1 MPVHSAKM
9 LIFIYIYYLTMQ
21 AGLFQEF
28 ARVFPCFLVGGKTC
42 PFYWTEYG
50 VYFLNWNGGIVMS
63 YLKDLNPQQHE
74 AVITT
79 EGYIR
84 VIAGAGSGKTKTLT
98 SRYMYLVD
106 QLGISTANILCV
118 TFTNKAAAEMK
129 KRIRRFLPDQDL
141 GRITTFHGF
150 CVGLL
155 KEDCHVICYPTTF
168 IVLDEEDKE
177 AILRRVFEDLGI
189 TNRDLTIKDAIDH
202 IGWRKGGRGYVKT
215 LIGNP
220 EKIRNLSEE
229 ATTLKDKVMYRYF
242 WEQRKCYGL
251 DFDDL
256 VYFALY
262 ILEQDKDTRVKWQQ
276 RLEYVMIDEFQDI
289 DKDQY
294 ALADI
299 LSAYHKNLFVVGD
312 PDQTIYTWRGADV
325 KFILE
330 FDSRHESTKT
340 IYLNTNYRSVPQ
352 ILTASNALIDKNRD
366 RLKKRLE
373 AVRPDERKP
382 LYFHAKTTQLEAD
395 WLTANMRALHDGGMA
410 YSSIAVLYR
419 AHYVSRAVEE
429 SLIRNKIPYV
439 LYSGVEFYKRKEIK
453 DILCYL
459 RMIYCGDD
467 ISFLRTVNEPR
478 RGIGRTRISTLKE
491 YSQLHGCSLYDALV
505 ANLEMELFRRSK
517 AREYVRL
524 IEKYRAIYDG
534 MDLTDLL
541 AGVLAESGYE
551 DMLRSSGEEDRLDN
565 LAELKQAIYDFERKA
580 GEEVTLGNY
589 LDHAA
594 LFTNMDQTERAQAV
608 KLMTIH
614 AAKGLEFPV
623 VFLCG
628 LSEGIFPGKRANT
641 REKLEEERRLC
652 YVAFTRARDRLFL
665 SDAAGSNYDGSFRYP
680 SRFLFNAE
688 KANVDYVVPLDP
700 DLEERALEEIRKTED
715 FSSGREKSS
724 DMVGKRIC
732 HAVFGQGTVIGIP
745 RGQEG
750 VIVQFDSMVTP
761 RTFGPAAKLVYFT

>member
-1 MPVHSAKM
+1 M
-9 LIFIYIYYLTMQ
+9 
-21 AGLFQEF
+21 E
-28 ARVFPCFLVGGKTC
+28 
-42 PFYWTEYG
+42 
-50 VYFLNWNGGIVMS
+50 
-63 YLKDLNPQQHE
+63 YLKGLNPQQLE
-74 AVITT
+74 ATTST

-84 VIAGAGSGKTKTLT
+84 VVAGAGSGKPRTLT
-98 SRYMYLVD
+98 SRYMYLVEM
-106 QLGISTANILCV
+106 LGISTANILCV

-129 KRIRRFLPDQDL
+129 KRIRRTLPDQDL

-155 KEDCHVICYPTTF
+155 KEDCHVVRYPTTF

-177 AILRRVFEDLGI
+177 SILRTVFVDLGI
-189 TNRDLTIKDAIDH
+189 TGRDMTIREAVDH

-215 LIGNP
+215 LIGDP
-220 EKIRNLSEE
+220 DRLRQLSEE
-229 ATTLKDKVMYRYF
+229 ATTLKDKVLYRYF
-242 WEQRKCYGL
+242 YEQRKCYGL

-262 ILEQDKDTRVKWQQ
+262 ILEQDRETREKWQQ
-276 RLEYVMIDEFQDI
+276 RLEYIMVDEFQDI

-299 LSAYHKNLFVVGD
+299 LSGYHRNLFVVGD

-330 FDSRHESTKT
+330 FDSRHENTKT

-352 ILTASNALIDKNRD
+352 ILKASNALIDKNRD
-366 RLKKRLE
+366 RLKKDLA
-373 AVRPDERKP
+373 AVRPDAKQP

-395 WLTANMRALHDGGMA
+395 WMTANMRALHEAGMP
-410 YSSIAVLYR
+410 YSHMAVLYR

-453 DILCYL
+453 DVLCYL
-459 RMIYCGDD
+459 RMAYCGDD

-478 RGIGRTRISTLKE
+478 RGVGRTRISALKE
-491 YSQLHGCSLYDALV
+491 YSELHGCSLYESLILQLDTD
-505 ANLEMELFRRSK
+505 LFRRSRAK
-517 AREYVRL
+517 EYVRL
-524 IEKYRAIYDG
+524 IEKYRAIFDG

-541 AGVLAESGYE
+541 SGILHESGYE
-551 DMLRSSGEEDRLDN
+551 EMLRSSGEEERLDN

-580 GEEVTLGNY
+580 GEEVSLGNY

-594 LFTNMDQTERAQAV
+594 LFTNMDQTEKAQAV

-614 AAKGLEFPV
+614 AAKGLEFPT

-652 YVAFTRARDRLFL
+652 YVAFTRAQDRLFL
-665 SDAAGSNYDGSFRYP
+665 SDAAGTNYDGSFRSP

-688 KANVDYVVPLDP
+688 KENVEYAVPLDP
-700 DLEERALEEIRKTED
+700 DLEERTMEQIRKTENTEQRHT
-715 FSSGREKSS
+715 SGNEQI
-724 DMVGKRIC
+724 GKRVLHPI
-732 HAVFGQGTVIGIP
+732 FGEGAVIGIP

-750 VIVQFDSMVTP
+750 VIVQFDSVVTP
-761 RTFGPAAKLVYFT
+761 RTFGPGAKIVYL

>member
-1 MPVHSAKM
+1 MD
-9 LIFIYIYYLTMQ
+9 YLN
-21 AGLFQEF
+21 E
-28 ARVFPCFLVGGKTC
+28 
-42 PFYWTEYG
+42 
-50 VYFLNWNGGIVMS
+50 
-63 YLKDLNPQQHE
+63 LNPEQYE
-74 AVITT
+74 AAVTT
-79 EGYIR
+79 EGFIR
-84 VIAGAGSGKTKTLT
+84 VVAGAGSGKTKTLT
-98 SRYMYLVD
+98 ARYMYLVE

-129 KRIRRFLPDQDL
+129 KRIRKVLPDQDL

-155 KEDCHVICYPTTF
+155 KEDCHVIGYPTTF

-177 AILRRVFEDLGI
+177 AILRTVFEDLGI
-189 TNRDLTIKDAIDH
+189 TSRDMTIKEAVDH

-215 LIGNP
+215 LIDPDLN
-220 EKIRNLSEE
+220 RLADLSNA

-242 WEQRKCYGL
+242 YEQRKCYGL

-256 VYFALY
+256 VYFALH
-262 ILEQDKDTRVKWQQ
+262 ILEHDRETREKWQQ
-276 RLEYVMIDEFQDI
+276 RLEYIMVDEFQDI

-299 LSAYHKNLFVVGD
+299 LSGYHKNLFVVGD

-330 FDSRHESTKT
+330 FDSRHENVKT

-352 ILTASNALIDKNRD
+352 ILAASNALIDKNRE
-366 RLKKRLE
+366 RLKKELT
-373 AVRPDERKP
+373 AVRPDAKKP
-382 LYFHAKTTQLEAD
+382 LYFHAKTSQLEAD
-395 WLTANMRALHDGGMA
+395 WITAQMRAMHDGGKS
-410 YSSIAVLYR
+410 YSQMAVLYR
-419 AHYVSRAVEE
+419 AHFVSRTVEE

-453 DILCYL
+453 DIICYL
-459 RMIYCGDD
+459 RMVYAGDD
-467 ISFLRTVNEPR
+467 VSFLRTVNEPR
-478 RGIGRTRISTLKE
+478 RGVGRTRIAALKQFAEMNRCTLYE
-491 YSQLHGCSLYDALV
+491 ALV
-505 ANLEMELFRRSK
+505 ANLDTKLIKSSRAK
-517 AREYVRL
+517 EYVRL

-541 AGVLAESGYE
+541 AGILSDSGYE
-551 DMLRSSGEEDRLDN
+551 VMLRTSGEEERLDN
-565 LAELKQAIYDFERKA
+565 LAELKQAIYDFQRKA

-594 LFTNMDQTERAQAV
+594 LFTNMDHNDRAQAV
-608 KLMTIH
+608 KLMTVH

-641 REKLEEERRLC
+641 REKLEEERRLA
-652 YVAFTRARDRLFL
+652 YVAFTRAKDRLFL

-688 KANVDYVVPLDP
+688 EENLDYAVPLDP
-700 DLEERALEEIRKTED
+700 ALKEDAMDHIRKTED
-715 FSSGREKSS
+715 MGPAPQRPNES
-724 DMVGKRIC
+724 VGKRVL
-732 HAVFGQGTVIGIP
+732 HPVFGEGSVIGIP
-745 RGQEG
+745 RDQEG
-750 VIVQFDSMVTP
+750 FIVQFDGMVTP
-761 RTFGPAAKLVYFT
+761 RTFGAAAKLVFL

>member
-1 MPVHSAKM
+1 MD
-9 LIFIYIYYLTMQ
+9 YLN
-21 AGLFQEF
+21 E
-28 ARVFPCFLVGGKTC
+28 
-42 PFYWTEYG
+42 
-50 VYFLNWNGGIVMS
+50 
-63 YLKDLNPQQHE
+63 LNPEQYE
-74 AVITT
+74 AATTT
-79 EGYIR
+79 EGFIR
-84 VIAGAGSGKTKTLT
+84 VVAGAGSGKTKTLT
-98 SRYMYLVD
+98 ARYMYLVE

-129 KRIRRFLPDQDL
+129 KRIRKVLPDQDL

-155 KEDCHVICYPTTF
+155 KEDCHVIGYPTTF

-177 AILRRVFEDLGI
+177 SILRTVFEDLGI
-189 TNRDLTIKDAIDH
+189 SSKDMTIKEAVDH

-215 LIGNP
+215 LIDP
-220 EKIRNLSEE
+220 NLNHLVDLSNA

-242 WEQRKCYGL
+242 YEQRKCYGL

-262 ILEQDKDTRVKWQQ
+262 ILEHDRDTREKWQS
-276 RLEYVMIDEFQDI
+276 RLEYIMVDEFQDI

-294 ALADI
+294 SLADI
-299 LSAYHKNLFVVGD
+299 LSGYHKNLFVVGD

-330 FDSRHESTKT
+330 FDARHDNVKT

-352 ILTASNALIDKNRD
+352 ILAASNALIDKNRE
-366 RLKKRLE
+366 RLKKELT
-373 AVRPDERKP
+373 AVRPDAKKP
-382 LYFHAKTTQLEAD
+382 LYFHAKTSQLEAD
-395 WLTANMRALHDGGMA
+395 WITAQMRAMHDGGKS
-410 YSSIAVLYR
+410 YSQMAVLYR
-419 AHYVSRAVEE
+419 AHFVSRTIEE

-459 RMIYCGDD
+459 RMVYAGDD
-467 ISFLRTVNEPR
+467 VSFLRTVNEPR
-478 RGIGRTRISTLKE
+478 RGVGRTRIAALKQYAE
-491 YSQLHGCSLYDALV
+491 MNRCSLYDALV
-505 ANLEMELFRRSK
+505 ASLDTKLIKSSRAK
-517 AREYVRL
+517 EYVRL

-541 AGVLAESGYE
+541 SGILTDSGYE
-551 DMLRSSGEEDRLDN
+551 LMLRTSGEEERLDN
-565 LAELKQAIYDFERKA
+565 LAELKQAIYDFQRKA

-594 LFTNMDQTERAQAV
+594 LFTNMDQNDRAQAV
-608 KLMTIH
+608 KLMTVH
-614 AAKGLEFPV
+614 AAKGLEFPA

-641 REKLEEERRLC
+641 REKLEEERRLA

-688 KANVDYVVPLDP
+688 EENVEYAVPLDP
-700 DLEERALEEIRKTED
+700 DLIEDAMNHIRKTED
-715 FSSGREKSS
+715 LGPAPERPNESI
-724 DMVGKRIC
+724 GKRVL
-732 HAVFGQGTVIGIP
+732 HPVFGEGSVIGIP

-750 VIVQFDSMVTP
+750 FIVQFDNMVTP
-761 RTFGPAAKLVYFT
+761 RTFGPAVKLVFL

>member
-1 MPVHSAKM
+1 MD
-9 LIFIYIYYLTMQ
+9 YLQ
-21 AGLFQEF
+21 Q
-28 ARVFPCFLVGGKTC
+28 
-42 PFYWTEYG
+42 
-50 VYFLNWNGGIVMS
+50 
-63 YLKDLNPQQHE
+63 LNPEQLE
-74 AVITT
+74 AATTT
-79 EGYIR
+79 EGFIR
-84 VIAGAGSGKTKTLT
+84 VVAGAGSGKTKTLT
-98 SRYMYLVD
+98 ARYLYLVD

-129 KRIRRFLPDQDL
+129 KRIRTSLPDQDL

-150 CVGLL
+150 CVGFL
-155 KEDCHVICYPTTF
+155 KEDCHVVQYPSTF

-177 AILRRVFEDLGI
+177 SMIRTVFEDLGL
-189 TNRDLTIKDAIDH
+189 TSRDMTVKEAVDH

-215 LIGNP
+215 LIGDP
-220 EKIRNLSEE
+220 DRLRQLSEE

-242 WEQRKCYGL
+242 YEQRKCYGL

-256 VYFALY
+256 VYFVLY
-262 ILEQDKDTRVKWQQ
+262 ILQQDKSTREKWQH
-276 RLEYVMIDEFQDI
+276 RLEYVMVDEFQDI

-299 LSAYHKNLFVVGD
+299 LSGYHKNLFVVGD

-330 FDSRHESTKT
+330 FDARHENVKT
-340 IYLNTNYRSVPQ
+340 MYLNTNYRSRPQ
-352 ILTASNALIDKNRD
+352 ILKASNALIDKNRE
-366 RLKKRLE
+366 RLKKQLT
-373 AVRPDERKP
+373 AVRPDDRKP
-382 LYFHAKTTQLEAD
+382 LYFHAKTGQLEAD
-395 WLTANMRALHDGGMA
+395 WMTANMRALHEGGVS
-410 YSSIAVLYR
+410 YSSMAVLYR

-453 DILCYL
+453 DVLCYL
-459 RMIYCGDD
+459 RMIYSGDD

-478 RGIGRTRISTLKE
+478 RGVGRTRIAALKE
-491 YSQLHGCSLYDALV
+491 YAELHRCSLYEALT
-505 ANLEMELFRRSK
+505 ASLDTKLFQRSRAK
-517 AREYVRL
+517 DYVRL
-524 IEKYRAIYDG
+524 IEKYRAIFDG

-541 AGVLAESGYE
+541 AGILSESGYE
-551 DMLRSSGEEDRLDN
+551 DMLRTCGEEERLDN
-565 LAELKQAIYDFERKA
+565 LAELKQAVYDFQRKA
-580 GEEVTLGNY
+580 GEEVSLGNY

-594 LFTNMDQTERAQAV
+594 LFTNMDQTARAEAV
-608 KLMTIH
+608 KLMTVH
-614 AAKGLEFPV
+614 AAKGLEFQT

-688 KANVDYVVPLDP
+688 KENVEYAVPLDP
-700 DLEERALEEIRKTED
+700 DLEERALEQIRRSESMDRAIPKT
-715 FSSGREKSS
+715 S
-724 DMVGKRIC
+724 DQVGKKVL
-732 HAVFGQGTVIGIP
+732 HPVFGEGTIIGIP
-745 RGQEG
+745 RDQEG
-750 VIVQFDSMVTP
+750 MIVQFESIHTP
-761 RTFGPAAKLVYFT
+761 RTFGPGAKLTYL

>member
-1 MPVHSAKM
+1 ME
-9 LIFIYIYYLTMQ
+9 YLNQ
-21 AGLFQEF
+21 
-28 ARVFPCFLVGGKTC
+28 
-42 PFYWTEYG
+42 
-50 VYFLNWNGGIVMS
+50 
-63 YLKDLNPQQHE
+63 LNPQQLE
-74 AVITT
+74 AARTT

-84 VIAGAGSGKTKTLT
+84 VVAGAGSGKTKTLT
-98 SRYMYLVD
+98 ARYLYLVE

-129 KRIRRFLPDQDL
+129 KRIRSCLPDQDL

-155 KEDCHVICYPTTF
+155 KEDCHVVQYPTTF

-177 AILRRVFEDLGI
+177 AMIRTVFEDLGI
-189 TNRDLTIKDAIDH
+189 TSRDLTVKEAVDH
-202 IGWRKGGRGYVKT
+202 IGWRKGGRGYVRT
-215 LIGNP
+215 LIGDP
-220 EKIRNLSEE
+220 DKLRHLAEE

-242 WEQRKCYGL
+242 YEQRKCYGL

-256 VYFALY
+256 VYFVLY
-262 ILEQDKDTRVKWQQ
+262 ILQQDQEIREKWQH
-276 RLEYVMIDEFQDI
+276 RLEYVMVDEFQDI

-299 LSAYHKNLFVVGD
+299 LSGYHKNLFVVGD

-330 FDSRHESTKT
+330 FDARHDNVKT
-340 IYLNTNYRSVPQ
+340 IYLNTNYRSIPQ
-352 ILTASNALIDKNRD
+352 ILKASNALIDKNRE
-366 RLKKRLE
+366 RLKKELT
-373 AVRPDERKP
+373 AVRADSRKP
-382 LYFHAKTTQLEAD
+382 LYFHAKTGQLEAD
-395 WLTANMRALHDGGMA
+395 WMTANMRAIHEGGMS
-410 YSSIAVLYR
+410 YSSMAVLYR
-419 AHYVSRAVEE
+419 AHYVSRTVEE

-453 DILCYL
+453 DVLCYL
-459 RMIYCGDD
+459 RMIYSGDD

-478 RGIGRTRISTLKE
+478 RGVGRTRIAALKE
-491 YSQLHGCSLYDALV
+491 YAELRRCSLYEALL
-505 ANLEMELFRRSK
+505 ACLDTKLFQRSRAK
-517 AREYVRL
+517 EYVRL

-541 AGVLAESGYE
+541 AGILSESGYE
-551 DMLRSSGEEDRLDN
+551 DMLRTCGEEDRLDN
-565 LAELKQAIYDFERKA
+565 LAELKQAIYDFQRKA
-580 GEEVTLGNY
+580 GEEVSLGNY

-594 LFTNMDQTERAQAV
+594 LFTNMDQAARAEAV
-608 KLMTIH
+608 KLMTVH
-614 AAKGLEFPV
+614 AAKGLEFPA

-652 YVAFTRARDRLFL
+652 YVAFTRAKDRLFL

-688 KANVDYVVPLDP
+688 KENVEYAVPLDP
-700 DLEERALEEIRKTED
+700 ELEERALEQIRKTEKLD
-715 FSSGREKSS
+715 ESIPKQI
-724 DMVGKRIC
+724 DQVGKRIL
-732 HAVFGQGTVIGIP
+732 HPVFGEGTIIGVP
-745 RGQEG
+745 RGEEG
-750 VIVQFDSMVTP
+750 IIVQFDAMHTP
-761 RTFGPAAKLVYFT
+761 RTFCPAAKITYLS

>member
-1 MPVHSAKM
+1 MD
-9 LIFIYIYYLTMQ
+9 YLT
-21 AGLFQEF
+21 
-28 ARVFPCFLVGGKTC
+28 
-42 PFYWTEYG
+42 
-50 VYFLNWNGGIVMS
+50 
-63 YLKDLNPQQHE
+63 DLNPEQLE
-74 AVITT
+74 AATTT

-84 VIAGAGSGKTKTLT
+84 VVAGAGSGKTKTLT
-98 SRYMYLVD
+98 ARYMYLVE

-129 KRIRRFLPDQDL
+129 KRIRRQLPDQDL

-155 KEDCHVICYPTTF
+155 KEDCHVVRYPTTF

-177 AILRRVFEDLGI
+177 AMLRTVFEDLGI
-189 TNRDLTIKDAIDH
+189 TSRDLTIKEAVDH

-215 LIGNP
+215 LIGDP
-220 EKIRNLSEE
+220 EKLRALSDA

-242 WEQRKCYGL
+242 YEQRKCYGL

-256 VYFALY
+256 VYFTLY
-262 ILEQDKDTRVKWQQ
+262 ILEQDKDTREKWQS
-276 RLEYVMIDEFQDI
+276 RLEYIMVDEFQDI

-299 LSAYHKNLFVVGD
+299 LSGYHKNLFVVGD

-330 FDSRHESTKT
+330 FDSRHENVTT

-366 RLKKRLE
+366 RLKKQLT
-373 AVRPDERKP
+373 AVRSDARKP
-382 LYFHAKTTQLEAD
+382 LYFHAKTGQLEAD
-395 WLTANMRALHDGGMA
+395 WMTANMRSLHESGVP
-410 YSSIAVLYR
+410 YSAMGVLYR

-453 DILCYL
+453 DVLCYL
-459 RMIYCGDD
+459 RMIYSGDD

-478 RGIGRTRISTLKE
+478 RGVGRTRIAALKE
-491 YSQLHGCSLYDALV
+491 YAQLNGCSLYDALE
-505 ANLEMELFRRSK
+505 ANLETELFRRCR

-524 IEKYRAIYDG
+524 IEKYRAIFDG

-541 AGVLAESGYE
+541 TGILNESGYE
-551 DMLRSSGEEDRLDN
+551 DMLRSSGEEERLDN
-565 LAELKQAIYDFERKA
+565 LAELKQAIYDFARKA
-580 GEEVTLGNY
+580 GEEVSLGNY

-594 LFTNMDQTERAQAV
+594 LFTNMDQTEKAQAV

-614 AAKGLEFPV
+614 SAKGLEFPV

-665 SDAAGSNYDGSFRYP
+665 SDAAGTNYDGSFRYP

-688 KANVDYVVPLDP
+688 KQNVEYVVPLDP
-700 DLEERALEEIRKTED
+700 DLEEKALTEIRKTED
-715 FSSGREKSS
+715 TVPRPEAPCELI
-724 DMVGKRIC
+724 GKRVR
-732 HAVFGQGTVIGIP
+732 HAVFGEGTVIAVP
-745 RGQEG
+745 RDQEG
-750 VIVQFDSMVTP
+750 VIVHFDNILTP
-761 RTFGPAAKLVYFT
+761 RTFGANAKLEYL

>member
-1 MPVHSAKM
+1 ME
-9 LIFIYIYYLTMQ
+9 YL
-21 AGLFQEF
+21 EH
-28 ARVFPCFLVGGKTC
+28 
-42 PFYWTEYG
+42 
-50 VYFLNWNGGIVMS
+50 
-63 YLKDLNPQQHE
+63 LNPQQME
-74 AVITT
+74 AVTTT
-79 EGYIR
+79 EGFIR
-84 VIAGAGSGKTKTLT
+84 VVAGAGSGKTKTLT

-106 QLGISTANILCV
+106 QLGISPANILCV

-129 KRIRRFLPDQDL
+129 KRIRRQLPDQDL

-155 KEDCHVICYPTTF
+155 KEDCHVVQYPSTF

-177 AILRRVFEDLGI
+177 SILRTIFADLEI
-189 TNRDLTIKDAIDH
+189 TSRDMTIKEAIDH

-215 LIGNP
+215 LIGDSD
-220 EKIRNLSEE
+220 NLKRLSDE
-229 ATTLKDKVMYRYF
+229 ATTLKDRVLYRYF
-242 WEQRKCYGL
+242 YEQRKCYGL

-262 ILEQDKDTRVKWQQ
+262 ILQQDKATREKWQN
-276 RLEYVMIDEFQDI
+276 RLEYIMVDEFQDI

-299 LSAYHKNLFVVGD
+299 LAGYHKNLFVVGD

-330 FDSRHESTKT
+330 FDSRHQNVKT
-340 IYLNTNYRSVPQ
+340 VYLNTNYRSTPQ
-352 ILTASNALIDKNRD
+352 ILTASNALIDKNKD
-366 RLKKRLE
+366 RLKKHLSS
-373 AVRPDERKP
+373 VRTDANKP
-382 LYFHAKTTQLEAD
+382 LYFHAKTGQLEAE
-395 WLTANMRALHDGGMA
+395 WITANIRALHDGGCS
-410 YSSIAVLYR
+410 YSAVGVLYR
-419 AHYVSRAVEE
+419 AHYISRTIEE

-459 RMIYCGDD
+459 RMIYSGDD

-478 RGIGRTRISTLKE
+478 RGIGRTRISALKDFT
-491 YSQLHGCSLYDALV
+491 QLHKCSLYEALM
-505 ANLEMELFRRSK
+505 ANLDTELFRRSK
-517 AREYVRL
+517 AKEYVRL
-524 IEKYRAIYDG
+524 IEKYRAVFDG

-541 AGVLAESGYE
+541 TGILNESGYE
-551 DMLRSSGEEDRLDN
+551 NMLRSNGEEERLDN

-594 LFTNMDQTERAQAV
+594 LFTNMDQTERSQAV
-608 KLMTIH
+608 KLMTVH

-641 REKLEEERRLC
+641 REKMEEERRLC
-652 YVAFTRARDRLFL
+652 YVAFTRAKDRLFL
-665 SDAAGSNYDGSFRYP
+665 SDSAGNNYDGSIRTP

-688 KANVDYVVPLDP
+688 KENVEYVVPIDP
-700 DLEERALEEIRKTED
+700 DLEEFTMERARKTENPD
-715 FSSGREKSS
+715 RNIDQPENLTGRR
-724 DMVGKRIC
+724 VRHTI
-732 HAVFGQGTVIGIP
+732 FGDGSIIGIP
-745 RGQEG
+745 RNQEG
-750 VIVQFDSMVTP
+750 FIIQFDNMVTP
-761 RTFGPAAKLVYFT
+761 RTFGPAVKLNYL

>member
-1 MPVHSAKM
+1 MT
-9 LIFIYIYYLTMQ
+9 YL
-21 AGLFQEF
+21 E
-28 ARVFPCFLVGGKTC
+28 
-42 PFYWTEYG
+42 E
-50 VYFLNWNGGIVMS
+50 
-63 YLKDLNPQQHE
+63 LNPQQRE
-74 AVITT
+74 AAITT

-84 VIAGAGSGKTKTLT
+84 VVAGAGSGKTKTLT
-98 SRYMYLVD
+98 ARYLYLVEM
-106 QLGISTANILCV
+106 LGISTANILCV

-129 KRIRRFLPDQDL
+129 KRIRRQLPDQDL

-155 KEDCHVICYPTTF
+155 KEDCHVVQYPTTF

-177 AILRRVFEDLGI
+177 SILRRVFEDLGI
-189 TNRDLTIKDAIDH
+189 TSRELTIKEAVDH

-215 LIGNP
+215 LIGDP
-220 EKIRNLSEE
+220 EQLRTLSDS
-229 ATTLKDKVMYRYF
+229 ANTLKDKVLYRYF
-242 WEQRKCYGL
+242 YEQRKCYGL

-262 ILEQDKDTRVKWQQ
+262 ILERDKMVREKWQQ
-276 RLEYVMIDEFQDI
+276 RLEYIMVDEFQDI

-294 ALADI
+294 ALAEI
-299 LSAYHKNLFVVGD
+299 LSGYHKNLFVVGD

-325 KFILE
+325 NFILE
-330 FDSRHESTKT
+330 FESRHPQAKT

-352 ILTASNALIDKNRD
+352 ILTAANALIDKNRN
-366 RLKKRLE
+366 RLKKQLTS
-373 AVRPDERKP
+373 VRPDGRKP
-382 LYFHAKTTQLEAD
+382 LYFHGKTGQLEAD
-395 WLTANMRALHDGGMA
+395 WITANMRALHDGGMP
-410 YSSIAVLYR
+410 YSAMGVLYR

-429 SLIRNKIPYV
+429 SLIRSKIPYV

-453 DILCYL
+453 DVLCYL
-459 RMIYCGDD
+459 RMVYSGDD

-478 RGIGRTRISTLKE
+478 RGVGRTRISALKE
-491 YSQLHGCSLYDALV
+491 FAQLNGCSLYEALT
-505 ANLEMELFRRSK
+505 ANLDTELFRRSR

-541 AGVLAESGYE
+541 AGILHESGYE
-551 DMLRSSGEEDRLDN
+551 DMLRASGEEERLDN
-565 LAELKQAIYDFERKA
+565 LAELKQAIYDFAGKA

-594 LFTNMDQTERAQAV
+594 LFTNMDQTEKAQAV

-628 LSEGIFPGKRANT
+628 FSEGIFPGKRANT
-641 REKLEEERRLC
+641 REKREAERRLC
-652 YVAFTRARDRLFL
+652 DVAFTRARDRLCL
-665 SDAAGSNYDGSFRYP
+665 SDASGSNYDGSFRSP

-688 KANVDYVVPLDP
+688 PENVEYVTPIDPELMERTQRQIATSEVP
-700 DLEERALEEIRKTED
+700 
-715 FSSGREKSS
+715 EKQAAENPA
-724 DMVGKRIC
+724 GKRVSHPI
-732 HAVFGQGTVIGIP
+732 FGQGTVIGVP
-745 RGQEG
+745 RDREG
-750 VIVQFDSMVTP
+750 VIVQFDTIVTP
-761 RTFGPAAKLVYFT
+761 RTFAPGAKLCYVSV

>member
-1 MPVHSAKM
+1 M
-9 LIFIYIYYLTMQ
+9 
-21 AGLFQEF
+21 E
-28 ARVFPCFLVGGKTC
+28 
-42 PFYWTEYG
+42 
-50 VYFLNWNGGIVMS
+50 
-63 YLKDLNPQQHE
+63 YLKQLNQDQLE
-74 AVITT
+74 AATTT
-79 EGYIR
+79 EGYVR
-84 VIAGAGSGKTKTLT
+84 VVAGAGSGKTKTL
-98 SRYMYLVD
+98 SARYLYLVE

-129 KRIRRFLPDQDL
+129 KRIRRQLPDQDL

-155 KEDCHVICYPTTF
+155 KEDCHVIQYPSTF
-168 IVLDEEDKE
+168 IILDEEDKE
-177 AILRRVFEDLGI
+177 EILRQVFEDLGI
-189 TNRDLTIKDAIDH
+189 NSRDMTIKEAVDH

-215 LIGNP
+215 LIGDT
-220 EKIRNLSEE
+220 EKLQKLSEM

-242 WEQRKCYGL
+242 YEQRKCYGL

-262 ILEQDKDTRVKWQQ
+262 ILEQDRSVREKWQS
-276 RLEYVMIDEFQDI
+276 RLEYIMVDEFQDI

-299 LSAYHKNLFVVGD
+299 LSGYHKNLFVVGD

-330 FDSRHESTKT
+330 FDSRHKNVKT

-352 ILTASNALIDKNRD
+352 ILSASNALIDKNRD
-366 RLKKRLE
+366 RLKKHLHS
-373 AVRPDERKP
+373 VRPDSRKP
-382 LYFHAKTTQLEAD
+382 LYFHAKTNQLEAD
-395 WLTANMRALHDGGMA
+395 WITANMRAMHDGGMS
-410 YSSIAVLYR
+410 YSQMSVLYR
-419 AHYVSRAVEE
+419 AHYVSRAIEE

-439 LYSGVEFYKRKEIK
+439 LYSGVEFYKRREIK

-459 RMIYCGDD
+459 RMVYCGDD
-467 ISFLRTVNEPR
+467 ISFLRTVNAPR
-478 RGIGRTRISTLKE
+478 RGIGRTRISALKAYAE
-491 YSQLHGCSLYDALV
+491 LHKCSLYNALME
-505 ANLEMELFRRSK
+505 NLETDQFRRSRAK
-517 AREYVRL
+517 DYVRM
-524 IEKYRAIYDG
+524 IEKYKAIFDG

-541 AGVLAESGYE
+541 AGILSESGYE
-551 DMLRSSGEEDRLDN
+551 DMLRTSGEEERLDN
-565 LAELKQAIYDFERKA
+565 LAELKQAIYDFQRKA

-594 LFTNMDQTERAQAV
+594 LFTNMDQTEKAQAV

-614 AAKGLEFPV
+614 TAKGLEFPA

-652 YVAFTRARDRLFL
+652 YVAFTRAKDRLFL
-665 SDAAGSNYDGSFRYP
+665 SDAAGANYDGSFRYP

-688 KANVDYVVPLDP
+688 KENVDYAVPLDP
-700 DLEERALEEIRKTED
+700 EIEERTLDQIRRTE
-715 FSSGREKSS
+715 SGDIRPASVNEK
-724 DMVGKRIC
+724 VGKRVV
-732 HAVFGQGTVIGIP
+732 HPVFGEGIVIGIP
-745 RGQEG
+745 RGQDG
-750 VIVQFDSMVTP
+750 VIVQFSAMETP
-761 RTFGPAAKLVYFT
+761 RTFGPAVKLFGL

>member
-1 MPVHSAKM
+1 M
-9 LIFIYIYYLTMQ
+9 
-21 AGLFQEF
+21 E
-28 ARVFPCFLVGGKTC
+28 
-42 PFYWTEYG
+42 
-50 VYFLNWNGGIVMS
+50 
-63 YLKDLNPQQHE
+63 YLKSLNSEQLE
-74 AVITT
+74 AATAT

-84 VIAGAGSGKTKTLT
+84 VVAGAGSGKTKTLT
-98 SRYMYLVD
+98 ARYMYLAD

-129 KRIRRFLPDQDL
+129 KRIRRQLPDQDL

-155 KEDCHVICYPTTF
+155 KEDCHVVQYPTTF

-177 AILRRVFEDLGI
+177 AMLRTVFEDLGV
-189 TNRDLTIKDAIDH
+189 TSRDMTIREAVDH

-215 LIGNP
+215 LIGDP
-220 EKIRNLSEE
+220 RKLYQLSQE
-229 ATTLKDKVMYRYF
+229 AATLKDKVMYRYF
-242 WEQRKCYGL
+242 YEQRKCYGL

-262 ILEQDKDTRVKWQQ
+262 ILEQDRHTREKWQQ
-276 RLEYVMIDEFQDI
+276 RLEYIMVDEFQDI

-299 LSAYHKNLFVVGD
+299 LSGYHRNLFVVGD

-330 FDSRHESTKT
+330 FDSRHENVKT

-352 ILTASNALIDKNRD
+352 ILSAANALIDKNRD
-366 RLKKRLE
+366 RLKKQLT
-373 AVRPDERKP
+373 AVRSDARKP
-382 LYFHAKTTQLEAD
+382 LYFHAKTGQLEAD
-395 WLTANMRALHDGGMA
+395 WITANMRALHDGGMP
-410 YSSIAVLYR
+410 YTDVGVLYR
-419 AHYVSRAVEE
+419 AHYVSRALEE

-459 RMIYCGDD
+459 RMIYSGDD
-467 ISFLRTVNEPR
+467 VSFLRTVNEPR
-478 RGIGRTRISTLKE
+478 RGVGRTRLGALKE
-491 YSQLHGCSLYDALV
+491 YAQMNQCSLYETLT
-505 ANLEMELFRRSK
+505 ANLETELFRRSR
-517 AREYVRL
+517 AREYVRM
-524 IEKYRAIYDG
+524 IEKHRAIYDG

-541 AGVLAESGYE
+541 ESVLKESGYE
-551 DMLRSSGEEDRLDN
+551 DMLRTNGEEERLDN
-565 LAELKQAIYDFERKA
+565 LAELKQAVYDFVRKA

-594 LFTNMDQTERAQAV
+594 LFTNMDQTEKTQSVR
-608 KLMTIH
+608 LMTIH

-628 LSEGIFPGKRANT
+628 MSEGIFPGKRANT
-641 REKLEEERRLC
+641 RQKLEEERRLC

-665 SDAAGSNYDGSFRYP
+665 SDAAGTNYDGSFRCP

-688 KANVDYVVPLDP
+688 KENVDYAVPLDP
-700 DLEERALEEIRKTED
+700 ELEERTLERIRGTED
-715 FSSGREKSS
+715 VERPARQTDALIGRRVSH
-724 DMVGKRIC
+724 G
-732 HAVFGQGTVIGIP
+732 VFGQGVVIGIP
-745 RGQEG
+745 RDQEG
-750 VIVQFDSMVTP
+750 VIVQFDAMVTP
-761 RTFGPAAKLVYFT
+761 RTFGPGVKLTFLP

>member
-1 MPVHSAKM
+1 ME
-9 LIFIYIYYLTMQ
+9 YL
-21 AGLFQEF
+21 QE
-28 ARVFPCFLVGGKTC
+28 
-42 PFYWTEYG
+42 
-50 VYFLNWNGGIVMS
+50 
-63 YLKDLNPQQHE
+63 LNPQQRE
-74 AVITT
+74 AATTT
-79 EGYIR
+79 EGFLR
-84 VIAGAGSGKTKTLT
+84 VVAGAGSGKTKTLT
-98 SRYMYLVD
+98 ARYLYLVE

-129 KRIRRFLPDQDL
+129 KRIRRQLPDQDL

-155 KEDCHVICYPTTF
+155 KEDCHVVQYPTTF
-168 IVLDEEDKE
+168 LVLDEEDKE
-177 AILRRVFEDLGI
+177 SILRRAFEDLGI
-189 TNRDLTIKDAIDH
+189 TSRDMTIKEAVDH

-215 LIGNP
+215 LIGSP
-220 EKIRNLSEE
+220 EKLLELSEA
-229 ATTLKDKVMYRYF
+229 ATTLKDKVLYRYF
-242 WEQRKCYGL
+242 YEQRKCYGL

-262 ILEQDKDTRVKWQQ
+262 ILEQDRETRKKWQS
-276 RLEYVMIDEFQDI
+276 RLEYIMVDEFQDI

-299 LSAYHKNLFVVGD
+299 LAGYHKNLFVVGD

-330 FDSRHESTKT
+330 FDSRHENVKT

-352 ILTASNALIDKNRD
+352 ILSASNALIDKNRE
-366 RLKKRLE
+366 RLKKQLTP
-373 AVRPDERKP
+373 VRPDSRKP
-382 LYFHAKTTQLEAD
+382 LYFHAKTNQLEAD
-395 WLTANMRALHDGGMA
+395 WMTANMRALHEAGMP
-410 YSSIAVLYR
+410 YSKMGVLYR

-453 DILCYL
+453 DVLCYL
-459 RMIYCGDD
+459 RMVYCGDD

-478 RGIGRTRISTLKE
+478 RGVGRTRIQALKE
-491 YSQLHGCSLYDALV
+491 YAQLHQCSLYEALLACLDA
-505 ANLEMELFRRSK
+505 ELFRRSR
-517 AREYVRL
+517 AREYVRM

-541 AGVLAESGYE
+541 TGILSESGYE
-551 DMLRSSGEEDRLDN
+551 DMLRTSGEEDRLDN

-594 LFTNMDQTERAQAV
+594 LFTNMDQTEKAQAV

-628 LSEGIFPGKRANT
+628 LSEGTFPGKRANT

-652 YVAFTRARDRLFL
+652 YVAFTRAKDRLFL
-665 SDAAGSNYDGSFRYP
+665 SDAAGTNYDGSFRCP

-688 KANVDYVVPLDP
+688 KENIEYAVPLDP
-700 DLEERALEEIRKTED
+700 ELEEWAMEQIRKTED
-715 FSSGREKSS
+715 TSVPQPKKS
-724 DMVGKRIC
+724 DQVGKQVHHPI
-732 HAVFGQGTVIGIP
+732 FGQGTVIGIP

-750 VIVQFDSMVTP
+750 IIVQFAAVVTP
-761 RTFGPAAKLVYFT
+761 RTFGPGTKLTWLE

>member
-1 MPVHSAKM
+1 MD
-9 LIFIYIYYLTMQ
+9 YLS
-21 AGLFQEF
+21 E
-28 ARVFPCFLVGGKTC
+28 
-42 PFYWTEYG
+42 
-50 VYFLNWNGGIVMS
+50 
-63 YLKDLNPQQHE
+63 LNPEQYE
-74 AVITT
+74 AATTT
-79 EGYIR
+79 EGFVR
-84 VIAGAGSGKTKTLT
+84 VVAGAGSGKTKTLT
-98 SRYMYLVD
+98 ARYMYLVE

-129 KRIRRFLPDQDL
+129 KRIRKVLPDQDL

-155 KEDCHVICYPTTF
+155 KEDCHVIGYPTTF

-177 AILRRVFEDLGI
+177 AMLRTVFEDLGI
-189 TNRDLTIKDAIDH
+189 TSRDMTIKEAVDH

-215 LIGNP
+215 LIDPDLN
-220 EKIRNLSEE
+220 RLVDLSNK

-242 WEQRKCYGL
+242 YEQRKCYGL

-262 ILEQDKDTRVKWQQ
+262 ILEHDRDTREKWQE
-276 RLEYVMIDEFQDI
+276 RLEYIMVDEFQDI

-294 ALADI
+294 SLADI
-299 LSAYHKNLFVVGD
+299 LSGYHKNLFVVGD

-330 FDSRHESTKT
+330 FDSRHENVKT

-352 ILTASNALIDKNRD
+352 ILAASNALIDKNRE
-366 RLKKRLE
+366 RLKKELT
-373 AVRPDERKP
+373 AVRPDARKP
-382 LYFHAKTTQLEAD
+382 LYFHAKTSQLEAD
-395 WLTANMRALHDGGMA
+395 WMTAQMRAMHDGGKT
-410 YSSIAVLYR
+410 YSQMAVLYR
-419 AHYVSRAVEE
+419 AHYVSRTVEE
-429 SLIRNKIPYV
+429 SLIKNKIPYV

-453 DILCYL
+453 DIICYL
-459 RMIYCGDD
+459 RMVYAGDD
-467 ISFLRTVNEPR
+467 VSFLRTVNEPR
-478 RGIGRTRISTLKE
+478 RGVGRTRIAALKQFAE
-491 YSQLHGCSLYDALV
+491 MNRCSLYEALV
-505 ANLEMELFRRSK
+505 ANLDTKFIKSSRAK
-517 AREYVRL
+517 EYVRL

-541 AGVLAESGYE
+541 SGILTDSGYE
-551 DMLRSSGEEDRLDN
+551 LMLRTSGEEERLDN
-565 LAELKQAIYDFERKA
+565 LAELKQAIYDFQRKA

-594 LFTNMDQTERAQAV
+594 LFTNMDQTDKAQAV

-628 LSEGIFPGKRANT
+628 LSEGIFPGKRADT
-641 REKLEEERRLC
+641 REKLEEERRLA

-665 SDAAGSNYDGSFRYP
+665 SDAAGNNYDGSFRYP

-688 KANVDYVVPLDP
+688 EENLEYAVELDP
-700 DLEERALEEIRKTED
+700 SLKEDALHHIRLTED
-715 FSSGREKSS
+715 TGPAPERPNES
-724 DMVGKRIC
+724 VGQRVL
-732 HAVFGQGTVIGIP
+732 HPVFGEGTVIGIP
-745 RGQEG
+745 RGQAG
-750 VIVQFDSMVTP
+750 YIVQFDAMVTP
-761 RTFGPAAKLVYFT
+761 RTFGPAVKLVFL

>member
-1 MPVHSAKM
+1 MD
-9 LIFIYIYYLTMQ
+9 
-21 AGLFQEF
+21 
-28 ARVFPCFLVGGKTC
+28 
-42 PFYWTEYG
+42 
-50 VYFLNWNGGIVMS
+50 
-63 YLKDLNPQQHE
+63 YLKELNAEQLE
-74 AVITT
+74 AATTT

-84 VIAGAGSGKTKTLT
+84 VVAGAGSGKTKTLT
-98 SRYMYLVD
+98 ARYMYLVE

-129 KRIRRFLPDQDL
+129 KRIRRQLPDQDL

-155 KEDCHVICYPTTF
+155 KEDCHVVQYPTTF

-177 AILRRVFEDLGI
+177 AMLRTVFEDLGI
-189 TNRDLTIKDAIDH
+189 TSRELTIKEAVDH
-202 IGWRKGGRGYVKT
+202 IGWRKGGRGYVGT
-215 LIGNP
+215 LVGNP
-220 EKIRNLSEE
+220 EKLRRLSEE

-242 WEQRKCYGL
+242 YEQRKCYGL

-256 VYFALY
+256 IYFTLY
-262 ILEQDKDTRVKWQQ
+262 ILERDRNTREKWQS
-276 RLEYVMIDEFQDI
+276 RLEYIMVDEFQDI

-294 ALADI
+294 SLADI
-299 LSAYHKNLFVVGD
+299 LSGYHKNLFVVGD

-330 FDSRHESTKT
+330 FDSRHTNVKT

-352 ILTASNALIDKNRD
+352 ILSASNALIDKNRD
-366 RLKKRLE
+366 RLKKQLT
-373 AVRPDERKP
+373 AVRGDSRKP
-382 LYFHAKTTQLEAD
+382 LYFHAKTSQLEAD
-395 WLTANMRALHDGGMA
+395 WMSANMRALHEGGMP
-410 YSSIAVLYR
+410 YSHMGVLYR

-429 SLIRNKIPYV
+429 SLIRAKIPYV

-453 DILCYL
+453 DVLCYL
-459 RMIYCGDD
+459 RMLYSGDD
-467 ISFLRTVNEPR
+467 VSFLRTVNEPR
-478 RGIGRTRISTLKE
+478 RGVGRTRIGALKE
-491 YSQLHGCSLYDALV
+491 YAQMNGCSLYDALT
-505 ANLEMELFRRSK
+505 ANLDTELFRRCR

-534 MDLTDLL
+534 IALTDLL
-541 AGVLAESGYE
+541 AGVLNESGYE
-551 DMLRSSGEEDRLDN
+551 DMLRSGGEEERLDN

-608 KLMTIH
+608 KLMTVH

-665 SDAAGSNYDGSFRYP
+665 SDAAGNNYDGSFRYP

-688 KANVDYVVPLDP
+688 KENVDYAVPLDP
-700 DLEERALEEIRKTED
+700 DLEDRALEQIHRTED
-715 FSSGREKSS
+715 WAERKPQTSPL
-724 DMVGKRIC
+724 VGKRVL
-732 HAVFGQGTVIGIP
+732 HPVFGEGTVIGIP

-750 VIVQFDSMVTP
+750 IIIQFDAMDTP
-761 RTFGPAAKLVYFT
+761 RTFGPAAKLTYLEANV